1 MKKSEIIEVLAEKTG
16 LSKADVTKVYEE
28 TFELFKEELGK
39 GNDVSVAGFG
49 SFKISKRAAR
59 DGINPLTKEPLHID
73 AKNADNFFVST
84 FILQLHNNT
93 VCFYYGII

>member
-1 MKKSEIIEVLAEKTG
+1 MKKSEIIEALANKTG
-16 LSKADVTKVYEE
+16 FSKADVTKVYEE

-49 SFKISKRAAR
+49 NFKISERAAR

-73 AKNADNFFVST
+73 AKKVVS
-84 FILQLHNNT
+84 FKAGSALKEIVNK
-93 VCFYYGII
+93 